1 MNKYWLCTSLLST
14 RNSQHHLFRTMG
26 NHHGLKELL
35 RRRTVT
41 RKEGSSERFRSRRRS
56 REKNGIIGINTWE
69 WFYAIRSETKR
80 LVCHFNPWLW
90 KERNY
95 PSHIHPDHPF
105 TLSPFITLIRTGL
118 TDPVCT
124 VVHERST
131 AMWGLGL
138 RAGGM
143 ERKETDSIKT

>member
-56 REKNGIIGINTWE
+56 REKNGIIRINTWE

-80 LVCHFNPWLW
+80 LVFHFNPWLW
-90 KERNY
+90 KEKELSITYSPRPPIY
-95 PSHIHPDHPF
+95 SV
-105 TLSPFITLIRTGL
+105 TLHHLNSNRADGSSLHSGPRKIDG
-118 TDPVCT
+118 DV
-124 VVHERST
+124 
-131 AMWGLGL
+131 
-138 RAGGM
+138 RAGTPG
-143 ERKETDSIKT
+143 RGYGKKGNG

>member
-1 MNKYWLCTSLLST
+1 MYIFAFHPKFSASPFSHYGQPPRAERTPSAQDSHPERRIVWEISLEAEK
-14 RNSQHHLFRTMG
+14 Q
-26 NHHGLKELL
+26 
-35 RRRTVT
+35 
-41 RKEGSSERFRSRRRS
+41 
-56 REKNGIIGINTWE
+56 RESGIKGISTWE
-69 WFYAIRSETKR
+69 WFYAIRPETKK

-124 VVHERST
+124 VVHKRST